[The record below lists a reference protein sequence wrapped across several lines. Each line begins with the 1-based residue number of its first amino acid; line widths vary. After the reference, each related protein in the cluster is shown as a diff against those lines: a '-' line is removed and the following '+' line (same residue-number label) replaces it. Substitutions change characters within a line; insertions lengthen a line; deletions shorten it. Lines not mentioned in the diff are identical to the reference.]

1 MKSEGM
7 FFLNKGTIWDEKE
20 QQYKKESNKNKEP
33 IGLLNFV

>member
-33 IGLLNFV
+33 IGLLK